1 MNDTGQPL
9 GLIYQVVDKDFYPL
23 GGVDA
28 FRVPPLK
35 LIGPIVEDIK
45 ESKHVGK
52 TISDLGIIVDLDDV
66 GATLWKLST
75 PCPIA
80 GKGKRVAVEK
90 LLEVVR
96 REQLSLVEELDET
109 MGISDYFD
117 GNLPRGH
124 LHVLLQ
130 LAISGVDRANPL

>member
-52 TISDLGIIVDLDDV
+52 TIRDLGIIVDLDDV
-66 GATLWKLST
+66 GATLWKLSN
-75 PCPIA
+75 PCLLDDNDEI
-80 GKGKRVAVEK
+80 VATVLQDVRRDPNSFVEK
-90 LLEVVR
+90 LKGTWNFSR
-96 REQLSLVEELDET
+96 
-109 MGISDYFD
+109 YFD
-117 GNLPRGH
+117 DERLPDGH

-130 LAISGVDRANPL
+130 LAISGVDGANPL